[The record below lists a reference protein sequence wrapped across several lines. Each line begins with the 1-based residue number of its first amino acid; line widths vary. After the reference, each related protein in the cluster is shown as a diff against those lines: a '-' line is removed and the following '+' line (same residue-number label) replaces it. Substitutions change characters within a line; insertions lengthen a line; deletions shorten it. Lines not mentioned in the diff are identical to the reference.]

1 MTADAVDAEAVAE
14 LVAELERRADLDQQV
29 RRVPDK
35 TPQDIERWMAVDADN
50 QRWMWGVLR
59 EHGWPG
65 RTLVGEEGV
74 AHAALIVQ
82 HADRDRALQLF
93 GLGLL
98 IEAVD
103 ADDADPSHAAYLID
117 RIHLHRGVPTRYGTQ
132 YARNPRGEL
141 ELLPVEDPGGLDAR
155 RAGLGLPP
163 QREFEQQLRELHSAP
178 DEVREHL

>member
-1 MTADAVDAEAVAE
+1 MTTHAE
-14 LVAELERRADLDQQV
+14 LVAELEHRADQDQQV
-29 RRVPDK
+29 RRIPDK
-35 TPQDIERWMAVDADN
+35 TQQDIDRWMAVDADN

-59 EHGWPG
+59 EYGWPG
-65 RTLVGEEGV
+65 RALVGEEGA

-117 RIHLHRGVPTRYGTQ
+117 RIHMHRGVPTRYGTQ
-132 YARNPRGEL
+132 YARNPQGEL
-141 ELLPVEDPGGLDAR
+141 ELLPVEDPDALDAR
-155 RAGLGLPP
+155 RAGVGLPP
-163 QREFEQQLRELHSAP
+163 LHEFEHQLRELRPALN
-178 DEVREHL
+178 DAKEEL

>member
-1 MTADAVDAEAVAE
+1 MTHPE
-14 LVAELERRADLDQQV
+14 LVAELERRAGQDQQV
-29 RRVPDK
+29 RRVADK
-35 TPQDIERWMAVDADN
+35 TQQDIDRWMAVDADN

-65 RTLVGEEGV
+65 HALVGEEGA

-117 RIHLHRGVPTRYGTQ
+117 RIHMHRGVPTRYGTQ
-132 YARNPRGEL
+132 YARNRQGEL
-141 ELLPVEDPGGLDAR
+141 ELLAVEDPEALDAR
-155 RAGLGLPP
+155 RAGMGLPP
-163 QREFEQQLRELHSAP
+163 LDEFERQLRELHPALG
-178 DEVREHL
+178 DVKEELQL